1 MKLRNSVNGNVA
13 FEGDRTF
20 RWRAIPAN
28 AKVLSA
34 IAKIT
39 PVESTPGNA
48 FLELLTF
55 KDGSGDFGATK
66 ADGTA
71 ANRPWVEVD
80 FHKRR
85 TLARVTGEFGVIT
98 SPDVG
103 GCTLQVDVGGG
114 TYVEINPNGAF
125 KTPNDPP
132 NSFFTLGGN
141 AADLPGLTVAK
152 LKATSRT
159 ATPPLLTTLLV
170 RSVPTQVSLRV
181 GDLPPFFTH
190 AGEMTSAET
199 TPDFAA
205 VLQAALTTAQI
216 ENGFYDLPITV
227 HSDSIARLKIDLEI
241 EVLAQQDVLPEAVR
255 EIALPFDVSTLSNSK
270 AAELSIKV
278 PYNSRV
284 VAAQTSARVRG
295 SFTETRIA
303 FGPTGVDKPTA
314 AVEVST
320 AYSQAQVFSVENE
333 RSPIAIDH
341 EVSAVAVDLL
351 LESLTPSARLQL
363 DIRGDFDGKPDEIPL
378 LPQPVEF
385 RIEQQAGKAATWT
398 SVPLPSEFL
407 FAKAQ
412 DTPSRYWLL
421 VQSLEGKAAWS
432 VVEVPKGDLKGASDS
447 TNSEVLN
454 VQRTRDG
461 GLSWQEAPLMPD
473 SLRNKETKVTPPF
486 IALFRL
492 RDKPK
497 SFKMPIRLEIGS
509 GDEAVPKTLERFEP
523 LGRVDF
529 TLDTELADGINEF
542 LASSTATVPETEH
555 LLNADFEK
563 WSRIG
568 DELIPQPS
576 VSLRAPAEAVA
587 FSPDGTLA
595 YVLDQLPQKEP
606 FLLIVDVACG
616 KELTEKAIPLAPIQF
631 PTSLVISPDGT
642 RAYALNGTSLR
653 VVDLIGHQTIGG
665 LFSLNLDQEQA
676 ARDIAISPD
685 GRFLYIA
692 TLRTVV
698 SGGTTTKFNRI
709 RVINTPRL
717 EQQLTSGGVQT
728 GAQTT
733 HDVSTD
739 LSQTQSPP
747 AVAMSPDGTVLY
759 LVIDRGT
766 GGNGGVTRVD
776 TKTFSVKG
784 ANLQVGPEPNSIAVA
799 RNGKRV
805 LVTNAGTTNAVNV
818 IDPTT
823 DTVVPVP
830 LPARP
835 NDVAI
840 SPDGARAYVLL
851 RRDPNSISI
860 VDVNRRIVIK
870 EFDAQAND
878 ALSRS
883 TFALAP
889 AEDHIY
895 SLVANSPSMFSVQLG
910 RRLPVEWQITSGEV
924 LPVCLPSPFHQVAVL
939 GSPTLPTSISQVV
952 PVAQSVA
959 YEFNFWGIAVEPRT
973 DEPPAIAEVLWL
985 NSACGLLQ
993 TDSIPIEMVDI
1004 GDVQLREFLGRAGS
1018 AGEQGAPLVF
1028 HRLTTRKVNSEIHPL
1043 TAPAG
1048 AEQAEVRFTV
1058 GKSAT
1063 AAIDLVSLSATSEQ
1077 TANGNFKQQKDG
1089 RLEGW
1094 TLVPEMPLGF
1104 TVVSTAEGIQLINAG
1119 ADTVHLI
1126 QTVAAKSE
1134 EPFSIEFQGKPTSI
1148 ASSENPHVALH
1159 WLKADGSV
1167 VGEPTKLQILATGLD
1182 AVSAGGTVPR
1192 DTTQVEIHLVV
1203 PAKTTLEAKRV
1214 SLQYPRTTTVP
1225 VKFVAE
1231 SPGDLTVSDV
1241 RIAFETI
1248 EPEAPRIPRR
1258 GLCTATAPGRE
1269 PGQKGD
1275 SCYCHMCEEETVMTD
1290 MKQVTTE
1297 EGRPATKARCST
1309 CRSEVLQAGGP
1320 LVAGAEALALRQT
1333 AGAQPVIVTPAT
1345 LASPIAPP
1353 LGGAAATPPQLTD
1366 IRGIGAARAKQL
1378 TEIGIDSVEK
1388 LAASTPENVAK
1399 IKFITT
1405 TVASQI
1411 ISEAKSRLSQS

>member
-20 RWRAIPAN
+20 KWRAIPAN

-85 TLARVTGEFGVIT
+85 TLARVTGEFGAIT

-132 NSFFTLGGN
+132 NSFFTLEGN

-199 TPDFAA
+199 TPNFAA

-278 PYNSRV
+278 PSNSRV

-385 RIEQQAGKAATWT
+385 RIEQQAGKSATWT

-421 VQSLEGKAAWS
+421 VQSLEGTAAWS

-542 LASSTATVPETEH
+542 LATSAATVPETEH

-568 DELIPQPS
+568 DEPIPQPS
-576 VSLRAPAEAVA
+576 VSLRAPADAVA

-595 YVLDQLPQKEP
+595 YVLDQGKEP
-606 FLLIVDVACG
+606 FLLIVDVACN
-616 KELTEKAIPLAPIQF
+616 KELTEKAIGLAPLQS
-631 PTSLVISPDGT
+631 PRALVISPDGT
-642 RAYALNGTSLR
+642 RAYAINAASLR
-653 VVDLIGHQTIGG
+653 VVDLIANQTAAGV
-665 LFSLNLDQEQA
+665 FSLDLEQEEQGA
-676 ARDIAISPD
+676 HDLAISPD

-692 TLRTVV
+692 NLRTVV
-698 SGGTTTKFNRI
+698 SGGPTTKFNRI
-709 RVINTPRL
+709 RVIDTARL
-717 EQQLTSGGVQT
+717 EQQLTSGDVQAGV
-728 GAQTT
+728 QTT

-739 LSQTQSPP
+739 LSQIQSPP
-747 AVAMSPDGTVLY
+747 AVATSPDGTVLY

-766 GGNGGVTRVD
+766 GGNGLVTRVD
-776 TKTFSVKG
+776 TNTFALKG
-784 ANLQVGPEPNSIAVA
+784 ANLPVGPEPNSIAVA
-799 RNGKRV
+799 PNGARV
-805 LVTNAGTTNAVNV
+805 VVANAGTANALTI
-818 IDPTT
+818 IDPGT
-823 DTVVPVP
+823 DTVVPMP
-830 LPARP
+830 LADAPS
-835 NDVAI
+835 DVAI
-840 SPDGARAYVLL
+840 SADAARAYVLF
-851 RRDPNSISI
+851 RKDPNSIGI
-860 VDVNRRIVIK
+860 IDVNRRIVVK
-870 EFDAQAND
+870 AFDAQPND
-878 ALSRS
+878 GLVRS
-883 TFALAP
+883 ILALAP

-895 SLVANSPSMFSVQLG
+895 ALLANRPSMFSVQLG

-959 YEFNFWGIAVEPRT
+959 YEFHFWGIAVEPQT

-993 TDSIPIEMVDI
+993 TDSIPIEMVDFD
-1004 GDVQLREFLGRAGS
+1004 GDVQLREFLRFAGI
-1018 AGEQGAPLVF
+1018 AGEQRAPLVF
-1028 HRLTTRKVNSEIHPL
+1028 HRLTTRKVNSEIQPL

-1058 GKSAT
+1058 GKTAG

-1077 TANGNFKQQKDG
+1077 TANGDFKQQKDG

-1119 ADTVHLI
+1119 ADTVQLI

-1134 EPFSIEFQGKPTSI
+1134 EPFSIEFQGKATSTT
-1148 ASSENPHVALH
+1148 SSENPHIALH

-1182 AVSAGGTVPR
+1182 AASAGGTVPR

-1203 PAKTTLEAKRV
+1203 PAKTTLEAERV
-1214 SLQYPRTTTVP
+1214 SLQYPRTTIVP
-1225 VKFVAE
+1225 VKFVSE
-1231 SPGDLTVSDV
+1231 SPGDLSVSDV

-1248 EPEAPRIPRR
+1248 EPEAPPIPGR

-1275 SCYCHMCEEETVMTD
+1275 SCYCHTCEEETVMTE
-1290 MKQVTTE
+1290 MEPVTTE

-1309 CRSEVLQAGGP
+1309 CRNEVLQAGGP
-1320 LVAGAEALALRQT
+1320 LVSGAEALALRQT
-1333 AGAQPVIVTPAT
+1333 AGAQPMIVTPAI
-1345 LASPIAPP
+1345 ASPIAPP
-1353 LGGAAATPPQLTD
+1353 LGGAAATPQLTD
-1366 IRGIGAARAKQL
+1366 IRGIGAARARQL

-1388 LAASTPENVAK
+1388 LAASTTENVAK